1 MLYPKFPRRTLAL
14 ILFCMVITLGAVGSI
29 FLIYFFNEN
38 STPLFDTPLKS
49 IYVDDKPIQQ
59 YRQNL
64 LEKNDFKTD
73 QELLSI
79 YSNYVE
85 NDQIRIENNTNS
97 TPKVQQD
104 FDTNVD
110 RKKPAVSTRKT
121 INSKGQ
127 KDMYGSSSSDTIY
140 IDDFDRPTYSSSSSS
155 SKSRGELGTIDYFD
169 TILVDHKVVDTSNA
183 GPSPTADKLDSVR
196 LEEAV
201 PSIIY
206 KTRIISEASS
216 DTLANES
223 ELKPSPRI
231 NNKRRWDK
239 NKALFKLRK
248 DDEDVDAYDSEIE
261 TAAGSGS
268 GDFFDDT
275 EEVNE
280 VFIKQLNS
288 RANKKEKPFRKS
300 YKMKSMM
307 RNKKHRLF
315 SRYGNKFISS
325 SPTFSTMSSSDEDD
339 IRSNWS
345 YQKNSKK
352 LISYPTNPTIQYSEP
367 LSASGKKLLVPA
379 VFNNNNNNI
388 NNGGSNN
395 SPTSPYNDNFQLQ
408 LELSEIGATS
418 SVKNSDS
425 ALTNSRD
432 ILGVGVGVASSSSN
446 GGENNEAWI
455 ETRTR
460 RIMGNVKKSEERSRQ
475 LLLCEEAGGGELCRM
490 LFKGRIND

>member
-64 LEKNDFKTD
+64 LDKNDFKTD

-79 YSNYVE
+79 YSNYIE
-85 NDQIRIENNTNS
+85 NDQVRIENSTNS
-97 TPKVQQD
+97 ILKVQQNID
-104 FDTNVD
+104 INIE
-110 RKKPAVSTRKT
+110 RKKPAVSTRKS

-127 KDMYGSSSSDTIY
+127 KDGYGSSSSDTIY

-155 SKSRGELGTIDYFD
+155 NSASNNKNRGELGTIDYFD
-169 TILVDHKVVDTSNA
+169 TILVDHKTVDTSNVE
-183 GPSPTADKLDSVR
+183 PSPTVEKLNSVR
-196 LEEAV
+196 LEEAA

-206 KTRIISEASS
+206 KTRILSEPSLN
-216 DTLANES
+216 TIANES
-223 ELKPSPRI
+223 ELKTSPRI

-239 NKALFKLRK
+239 NKQLQKIRK
-248 DDEDVDAYDSEIE
+248 DDDDDIYDSEIE
-261 TAAGSGS
+261 SAAGSGS

-288 RANKKEKPFRKS
+288 RANKKEKPYRKS
-300 YKMKSMM
+300 TKMRNTL
-307 RNKKHRLF
+307 RNKKHRMFL
-315 SRYGNKFISS
+315 RYGTKFISS
-325 SPTFSTMSSSDEDD
+325 SPTYSTIPSSDEDD

-345 YQKNSKK
+345 YQRNLKK
-352 LISYPTNPTIQYSEP
+352 LSSYPTNPTIHYSEP

-379 VFNNNNNNI
+379 VFTNNY
-388 NNGGSNN
+388 NGGASN
-395 SPTSPYNDNFQLQ
+395 SPTSQYNDNFQSQ

-418 SVKNSDS
+418 AVRNSES
-425 ALTNSRD
+425 PAPNSRD
-432 ILGVGVGVASSSSN
+432 FLGVGVGVPSSN
-446 GGENNEAWI
+446 GGENNEPWI

-460 RIMGNVKKSEERSRQ
+460 RIMGNAKKSEERSRQ

-490 LFKGRIND
+490 LFKGHIND